1 MNKWEALFKRFETV
15 KALVVGDMMVD
26 SYLFGKVDRI
36 SPEAPVPIVTVERR
50 DYRPGGAANVALNL
64 RALGA
69 EVAIAS
75 IIGMDEQGDRLKEL
89 LLAEGIA
96 TDGLIRSAH
105 RKTTVKHRIIGNN
118 HHMLRVDDED
128 LHELNLEERKDLLAW
143 IELELD
149 KFQVLIFEDY
159 DKGLLNESL
168 IQAIIFLAKAKGIV
182 TVVDPKRNN
191 FLAYRGASLFKPNL
205 KEIIEG
211 LKLDSNLKNET
222 ELKQAVELVQE
233 RLHCDIVMVTLSER
247 GVVIS
252 DNKHWERL
260 PAHVRNIS
268 DVSGAGDTVVSV
280 AALCLALN
288 APLFEIAFLANLAG
302 GLVCEK
308 VGVVPIEKTK
318 LLEEAIKLSRD

>member
-1 MNKWEALFKRFETV
+1 MNKWESLFTRFNTV

-75 IIGMDEQGDRLKEL
+75 IIGNDEQGDRLNEL
-89 LLAEGIA
+89 LLAEGIV
-96 TDGLIRSAH
+96 TDGLIRSSH

-128 LHELNLEERKDLLAW
+128 LHELNIEERKDLLEW

-149 KFQVLIFEDY
+149 KYQVLIFEDY
-159 DKGLLNESL
+159 DKGVLNESL
-168 IQAIIFLAKAKGIV
+168 IQAIIFLAKSRGIV

-191 FLAYRGASLFKPNL
+191 FLSYRGATLFKPNL
-205 KEIIEG
+205 KEIKEG
-211 LKLDSNLKNET
+211 LKLDSSLKNET
-222 ELKQAVELVQE
+222 ELKHAVEQLQE

-247 GVVIS
+247 GVLIS
-252 DNKHWERL
+252 DKKHWERL
-260 PAHVRNIS
+260 PAHIRNIS

-288 APLFEIAFLANLAG
+288 APLYEIAFLSNLAG

-308 VGVVPIEKTK
+308 VGVVPVEKTK

>member
-1 MNKWEALFKRFETV
+1 MNKWEALFSRFGTV

-36 SPEAPVPIVTVERR
+36 SPEAPVPIVTVEKR

-75 IIGMDEQGDRLKEL
+75 IIGNDEQGDRLNEL

-128 LHELNLEERKDLLAW
+128 LHELNLEERKDLLDW
-143 IELELD
+143 IELELE
-149 KFQVLIFEDY
+149 KYQVLIFEDY

-168 IQAIIFLAKAKGIV
+168 IQAIIFLAKSRGIV

-191 FLAYRGASLFKPNL
+191 FLAYRGATLFKPNL

-222 ELKQAVELVQE
+222 ELKHAVELVQS

-247 GVVIS
+247 GVLIS
-252 DNKHWERL
+252 DRKHWERL

-288 APLFEIAFLANLAG
+288 APLFEIAFLSNLAG

-308 VGVVPIEKTK
+308 VGVVPIEKAK